1 MRKAII
7 INNGSN
13 YLNELI
19 EKIRELRVFNEI
31 KIADPGSEPEEADM
45 YFVSGRSSRS
55 LVTMKNFIKL
65 LRDLEGRPA
74 LYICFGAE
82 ALNLYL
88 GGTLRRANGLLSGAF
103 QVKFEGSSYVPDGV
117 KSFHVSRHFNIGS
130 LNPKSRAVAWS
141 VNGVEAFEYKKSLAV
156 MFHPEVSNKDGTEL
170 LAAFV
175 RKNL

>member
-1 MRKAII
+1 MRKALV

-13 YLNELI
+13 YLHELVT
-19 EKIRELRVFNEI
+19 KIRELGVFNEI
-31 KIADPGSEPEEADM
+31 KIADPGSELEEADV

-55 LVTMKNFIKL
+55 LVTMKNFINL
-65 LRDLEGRPA
+65 LKELEGRPA

-88 GGTLRRANGLLSGAF
+88 GGTLRRANGFLYGAF
-103 QVKFEGSSYVPDGV
+103 QVRFEGSRYVSDGV
-117 KSFHVSRHFNIGS
+117 KTFHVSRHFNIGS
-130 LNPKSRAVAWS
+130 LNPRSRPVAWS
-141 VNGVEAFEYKKSLAV
+141 SNGVEAYEHKDSFAV

-175 RKNL
+175 RKSL